1 MNKQVN
7 NGNCQYHVTPTY
19 VPGTGEGPFYS
30 PVFTPYSLY
39 GHLTY
44 GYPTNSYY
52 AQRLN
57 NIDPI
62 TIASSNN
69 FANVEE
75 NVRITAKGAP
85 SRQLLTPTNHLLI
98 LTDHQ
103 PQMAFATKSLNIA
116 ELRNNIEGLAKAA
129 KLFRVPTILTTIAAA
144 TFSGKIFE
152 EIQAVFPDQK
162 PIDRTTMNAWE
173 NRQVI
178 KQVNAYGKGKIVMAG
193 LWTEVCLAEPVLS
206 AIEEGYTV
214 YFVSDASGGVSE
226 ETHAMAVTR
235 MVQAGA
241 IPLTWLQY
249 LLELQSDWARQET
262 YNGTLTIVKEHGGA
276 YGLGVLYADQMF
288 GSQDGMR

>member
-7 NGNCQYHVTPTY
+7 NGNCRYHVTPTY
-19 VPGTGEGPFYS
+19 GPGTGEGPFYS

-39 GHLTY
+39 GHSTY
-44 GYPTNSYY
+44 SYPANSYDT
-52 AQRLN
+52 QRLN

-62 TIASSNN
+62 PITSSNN

-116 ELRNNIEGLAKAA
+116 ELRNNVEGLAKAA
-129 KLFRVPTILTTIAAA
+129 RLFHVPTILTTIAAA

-206 AIEEGYTV
+206 AIEEGYKV

-262 YNGTLTIVKEHGGA
+262 YNGTLAIVKEHGGA

-288 GSQDGMR
+288 GKQGGMR

>member
-1 MNKQVN
+1 
-7 NGNCQYHVTPTY
+7 
-19 VPGTGEGPFYS
+19 
-30 PVFTPYSLY
+30 
-39 GHLTY
+39 
-44 GYPTNSYY
+44 
-52 AQRLN
+52 
-57 NIDPI
+57 
-62 TIASSNN
+62 
-69 FANVEE
+69 
-75 NVRITAKGAP
+75 
-85 SRQLLTPTNHLLI
+85 
-98 LTDHQ
+98 
-103 PQMAFATKSLNIA
+103 
-116 ELRNNIEGLAKAA
+116 
-129 KLFRVPTILTTIAAA
+129 LTTIAAA

-206 AIEEGYTV
+206 AIEEGYKV
-214 YFVSDASGGVSE
+214 YFVSDASGGVSK

-262 YNGTLTIVKEHGGA
+262 YNGTLAIVKEHGGA
-276 YGLGVLYADQMF
+276 YGLGVLYADQIF